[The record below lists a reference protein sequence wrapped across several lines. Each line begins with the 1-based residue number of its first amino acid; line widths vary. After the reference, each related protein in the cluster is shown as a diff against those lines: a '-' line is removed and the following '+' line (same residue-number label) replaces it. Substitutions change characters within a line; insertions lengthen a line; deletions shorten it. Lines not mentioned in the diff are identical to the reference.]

1 MSRKSNV
8 TTFAVLDFLF
18 SGLALVGI
26 LFFCAVLLYGIFL
39 SGDSRGEIAAGILG
53 CFILLL
59 LLSVGFSVFLIA
71 GIGLLKRKTWG
82 YYLHIVAS
90 VLAVFSCIG
99 IVYTVFSLIFAFRL
113 EFKSEFFGPPSE

>member
-1 MSRKSNV
+1 MTKNSNV
-8 TTFAVLDFLF
+8 STFAVLDFLF

-26 LFFCAVLLYGIFL
+26 LCICAVLVYGIFF
-39 SGDSRGEIAAGILG
+39 SGDPRGEIAAGVFG
-53 CFILLL
+53 CFVLLL
-59 LLSVGFSVFLIA
+59 PLSVGFIVFLIA

-99 IVYTVFSLIFAFRL
+99 IVYTVFALVFAFRP